1 MMDLF
6 SSEALWAGLFVL
18 IIGGN
23 VASWYAERVRLQDW
37 ADAEGVSVVKKE
49 WGWHL
54 DAANGTSR
62 FVGRGGRAHRIVVED
77 SSQHAYTACI
87 RIGGIFAA
95 LLGRDPI
102 VVWEGGSPKKPD
114 PVGTDNDR
122 AAPGRV

>member
-1 MMDLF
+1 
-6 SSEALWAGLFVL
+6 
-18 IIGGN
+18 
-23 VASWYAERVRLQDW
+23 VRLQEW

-49 WGWHL
+49 WGWQL
-54 DAANGTSR
+54 DAAKGTSR
-62 FVGRGGRAHRIVVED
+62 FVGRGGRAHRIVVVD
-77 SSQHAYTACI
+77 STQHAYTACI

-102 VVWEGGSPKKPD
+102 VAWEGVSPKKAD